1 MRKRKAINVLSMII
15 DAQTKSSMKTFKETN
30 HEGKKLV
37 GQVAA
42 KISEV
47 KVGGQKKSAR
57 AARLRANRSRIWP
70 SRQFLIN
77 LQL

>member
-30 HEGKKLV
+30 HEGKKLE

-47 KVGGQKKSAR
+47 KVGG
-57 AARLRANRSRIWP
+57 
-70 SRQFLIN
+70 
-77 LQL
+77 